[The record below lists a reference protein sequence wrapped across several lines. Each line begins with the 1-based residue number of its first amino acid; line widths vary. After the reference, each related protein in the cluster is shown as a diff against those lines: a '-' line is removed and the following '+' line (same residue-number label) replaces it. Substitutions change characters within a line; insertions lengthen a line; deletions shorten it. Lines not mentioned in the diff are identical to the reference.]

1 MKPLPFLAEDELRRQ
16 MNAYARQGLP
26 FLFVISF
33 LKDKNLCIPLADIDP
48 ARIMYQVGNKT
59 NAEGRSEKKPFQFE
73 AFPQEYEDYLR
84 RFDKIMHHIRRGDT
98 YLINLTQPTPIR
110 TSLST
115 REIFLRSRA
124 PYRLWV
130 KDHFTLFS
138 PEIFVRV
145 KEGRIYSFPMKG
157 TIDATEAQAEEK
169 LLNNPKE
176 RAEHFTIVDLIRN
189 DLSMVSSEVRVKRF
203 MYLDRITTH
212 RGELLQ
218 ASSEIEGKLP
228 EHWKETL
235 GDWFLQL
242 LPAGSI
248 SGAPKKKTVEI
259 LLETEGYDR
268 GFYTGVFGIF
278 DGENIESAVMIRF
291 IEESLEGLI
300 FKSGGGLTF
309 RSDPWKEYQE
319 LIQKVYVPI
328 A

>member
-1 MKPLPFLAEDELRRQ
+1 MNLLPFLTEEELRQQ
-16 MNAYARQGLP
+16 MNAYACRGLP
-26 FLFVISF
+26 FLFVINF
-33 LKDKNLCIPLADIDP
+33 LKDKNLCIPLTDIDP
-48 ARIMYQVGNKT
+48 SRLMFHIGEKT
-59 NAEGRSEKKPFQFE
+59 NAEGSPEEKPFQFE
-73 AFPQEYEDYLR
+73 AFPMEYEDYLR
-84 RFDKIMHHIRRGDT
+84 YFEKIMHHIRRGDT

-110 TSLST
+110 TSLTT
-115 REIFLRSRA
+115 REIFFRSRA

-145 KEGRIYSFPMKG
+145 QKGRIYSFPMKG
-157 TIDATEAQAEEK
+157 TIDASIAQAEGN

-189 DLSMVSSEVRVKRF
+189 DLSMVSSGVRVKRF

-228 EHWKETL
+228 DHWRETL

-259 LLETEGYDR
+259 LLETERYDR

-278 DGENIESAVMIRF
+278 DGESIESAVMIRF
-291 IEESLEGLI
+291 IEESPGGLV

>member
-1 MKPLPFLAEDELRRQ
+1 MKPLPFLDEEELRHR
-16 MNAYARQGLP
+16 MNINARQGRP
-26 FLFVISF
+26 FLFIINF

-48 ARIMYQVGNKT
+48 AQVMYQVGEKT
-59 NAEGRSEKKPFQFE
+59 NAESCSTEEPFQFE
-73 AFPQEYEDYLR
+73 AFPLGYETYLK
-84 RFDKIMHHIRRGDT
+84 RFEKIMYHIRRGDT
-98 YLINLTQPTPIR
+98 YLINLTQPTSIYS
-110 TSLST
+110 SLST
-115 REIFLRSRA
+115 REIFLRSQA
-124 PYRLWV
+124 PFRLWV
-130 KDHFTLFS
+130 KNHFTVFS

-145 KEGRIYSFPMKG
+145 KEGRIYSYPMKG
-157 TIDATEAQAEEK
+157 TIDASEDRSGET
-169 LLNNPKE
+169 LLNHPKE

-189 DLSMVSSEVRVKRF
+189 DLSMVAHEVRVKRF
-203 MYLDRITTH
+203 MYLDRIRTH

-228 EHWKETL
+228 DTWKETL
-235 GDWFLQL
+235 GDWFLRL

-259 LLETEGYDR
+259 LLETEGYNR

-278 DGENIESAVMIRF
+278 DGESIESAVMIRF
-291 IEESLEGLI
+291 IEENPEGLV

-328 A
+328 T